1 MSKVLDLLKNTPS
14 VEAKSVAYE
23 ARVKGNLYKL
33 RIQPILD
40 KIREIE
46 TQIEDQLD
54 FSLDTDLN
62 RGISAI
68 SRPEVEKRLDT
79 VINLKYQLGVQ
90 EMELKLTEAGF
101 NDLFDEEGTDEAA
114 LVPKR
119 TRTRN
124 TAAKVEAPVTV
135 TADEKAE
142 NNGDP
147 KY

>member
-1 MSKVLDLLKNTPS
+1 MSKVLNLLKSTPS

-23 ARVKGNLYKL
+23 ARVKENLYKT

-54 FSLDTDLN
+54 FSLDTDMN

-79 VINLKYQLGVQ
+79 VMTLKYQLGVQ
-90 EMELKLTEAGF
+90 EMELKLTMAGF
-101 NDLFDEEGTDEAA
+101 NELFDGEGTDEVLPIMRRTRAPKNT
-114 LVPKR
+114 VPKAEAVAGDAVA
-119 TRTRN
+119 N
-124 TAAKVEAPVTV
+124 TGTPE
-135 TADEKAE
+135 
-142 NNGDP
+142 
-147 KY
+147 Y